1 MLLKSP
7 KRDLPRAE
15 SALPKYIKN
24 TSNTGVG
31 GASRLFYPVITD
43 ITMFLKNF
51 NACLMRIIII
61 KKKLQKSS
69 FLMQKI
75 VFVLYNYLKSEF
87 LCFYNIDLILLVH
100 HQ

>member
-1 MLLKSP
+1 MFSRFL
-7 KRDLPRAE
+7 
-15 SALPKYIKN
+15 Y
-24 TSNTGVG
+24 G

-75 VFVLYNYLKSEF
+75 VFVLYNYLKFEF
-87 LCFYNIDLILLVH
+87 PCFYNTDLILLVH
-100 HQ
+100 RQ